1 LSKNDSGVTLAIKNL
16 ILWRHADAEMAN
28 IAMGVEDDMARELTP
43 KGKQQAKVMAHWLHP
58 HLPKN
63 LLLLSSPAVRAFET
77 AEALKFNINVHQAL
91 KPGAALQDVLSA
103 LENIKS
109 PTQNLLIV
117 GHQPW
122 LGLLAAHLTGC
133 AEMNIKKGAIWW
145 LRLSS
150 NNSASIKDSYNI
162 YTVQTPSL
170 MR

>member
-1 LSKNDSGVTLAIKNL
+1 VTLVIKNL

-28 IAMGVEDDMARELTP
+28 IAIGVDGDMARELTI
-43 KGKQQAKVMAHWLHP
+43 KGKQQAKVMAHWLQA

-77 AEALKFNINVHQAL
+77 AEALKYNINVHQAL
-91 KPGAALQDVLSA
+91 KPGAALQDVLSV

-122 LGLLAAHLTGC
+122 LGLLVAHLTGG
-133 AEMNIKKGAIWW
+133 ADMHIKKGAIWW

-150 NNSASIKDSYNI
+150 SNPASIKASYDV

>member
-1 LSKNDSGVTLAIKNL
+1 MTLVIKNL

-28 IAMGVEDDMARELTP
+28 IAIGVDGDMARELTI
-43 KGKQQAKVMAHWLHP
+43 KGKQQAKVMAHWLQA

-77 AEALKFNINVHQAL
+77 AEALKYNINVHQAL
-91 KPGAALQDVLSA
+91 KPGAALQDVLSV

-122 LGLLAAHLTGC
+122 LGLLVAHLTGG
-133 AEMNIKKGAIWW
+133 ADMHIKKGAIWW

-150 NNSASIKDSYNI
+150 SNPASIKASYDV

>member
-1 LSKNDSGVTLAIKNL
+1 VTLVIKNL

-28 IAMGVEDDMARELTP
+28 IAIGVDGDMARELTL
-43 KGKQQAKVMAHWLHP
+43 KGKQQAKVMAHWLQA

-63 LLLLSSPAVRAFET
+63 LFLLSSPAVRAFET
-77 AEALKFNINVHQAL
+77 AEALKYNINVHQAL
-91 KPGAALQDVLSA
+91 KPGAALQDVLSV

-122 LGLLAAHLTGC
+122 LGLLVAHLTGG
-133 AEMNIKKGAIWW
+133 ADMHIKKGAIWW

-150 NNSASIKDSYNI
+150 SNPASIKASYDV

>member
-1 LSKNDSGVTLAIKNL
+1 MTLLIKNL

-28 IAMGVEDDMARELTP
+28 IAIGVDGDMARELTL
-43 KGKQQAKVMAHWLHP
+43 KGKQQAKVMAHWLQA

-77 AEALKFNINVHQAL
+77 AEALKYNINIHQAL
-91 KPGAALQDVLSA
+91 KPGAALQDVLSV

-122 LGLLAAHLTGC
+122 LGLLVAHLTGG
-133 AEMNIKKGAIWW
+133 ADMHIKKGAIWW

-150 NNSASIKDSYNI
+150 SNPASIKASYDV
-162 YTVQTPSL
+162 YTVQIPSL

>member
-1 LSKNDSGVTLAIKNL
+1 VTLVIKNL

-28 IAMGVEDDMARELTP
+28 IAIGVDGDMARELTL
-43 KGKQQAKVMAHWLHP
+43 KGKQQAKVMAHWLQA

-77 AEALKFNINVHQAL
+77 AEALKYNINIHQAL
-91 KPGAALQDVLSA
+91 KPGAALQDVLSV

-122 LGLLAAHLTGC
+122 LGLLVAHLTGG
-133 AEMNIKKGAIWW
+133 ADMHIKKGAIWW

-150 NNSASIKDSYNI
+150 SNPASIKASYDV
-162 YTVQTPSL
+162 YTVQIPSL

>member
-1 LSKNDSGVTLAIKNL
+1 MTLVIKNL

-28 IAMGVEDDMARELTP
+28 IAIGVDGDMARELTL
-43 KGKQQAKVMAHWLHP
+43 KGKQQAKVMAHWLQA

-77 AEALKFNINVHQAL
+77 AEALKYNINVHQAL
-91 KPGAALQDVLSA
+91 KPGATLQDVLSV

-122 LGLLAAHLTGC
+122 LGLLVAHLTGG
-133 AEMNIKKGAIWW
+133 ADMHIKKGAIWW

-150 NNSASIKDSYNI
+150 SNLASIKASYDV

>member
-1 LSKNDSGVTLAIKNL
+1 MTLVIKNL

-28 IAMGVEDDMARELTP
+28 IAIGVDGDMARELTL
-43 KGKQQAKVMAHWLHP
+43 KGKQQAKVMAHWLQA

-77 AEALKFNINVHQAL
+77 AEALKYNINIHQAL
-91 KPGAALQDVLSA
+91 KPGAALQDVLSV

-122 LGLLAAHLTGC
+122 LGLLVAHLTGG
-133 AEMNIKKGAIWW
+133 ADMHIKKGAIWW

-150 NNSASIKDSYNI
+150 SNPASIKASYDV
-162 YTVQTPSL
+162 YTVQIPSL

>member
-1 LSKNDSGVTLAIKNL
+1 VTLVIKNL

-28 IAMGVEDDMARELTP
+28 IAIGVDGDMARELTL
-43 KGKQQAKVMAHWLHP
+43 KGKQQAKVMAHWLQA

-77 AEALKFNINVHQAL
+77 AEALKYNINVHQAL
-91 KPGAALQDVLSA
+91 KPGATLQDVLSV

-122 LGLLAAHLTGC
+122 LGLLVAHLTGG
-133 AEMNIKKGAIWW
+133 ADMHIKKGAIWW

-150 NNSASIKDSYNI
+150 SNLASIKASYDV

>member
-1 LSKNDSGVTLAIKNL
+1 VTLAIKNL

-43 KGKQQAKVMAHWLHP
+43 KGKQQAKVMAQWLQA
-58 HLPKN
+58 HLPKD
-63 LLLLSSPAVRAFET
+63 LLLLSSPAVRTFET
-77 AEALKFNINVHQAL
+77 AEALKYNINVHQAL
-91 KPGAALQDVLSA
+91 KPGAAFQDVLSA

-109 PTQNLLIV
+109 PTKNLLIV

-122 LGLLAAHLTGC
+122 LGLLVAHLTGG
-133 AEMNIKKGAIWW
+133 ADMHIKKGAIWW

-150 NNSASIKDSYNI
+150 SHPASIKASYDV

>member
-1 LSKNDSGVTLAIKNL
+1 VTLLIKNL

-28 IAMGVEDDMARELTP
+28 IAIGVDGDMARELTL
-43 KGKQQAKVMAHWLHP
+43 KGKQQAKVMAHWLQA

-77 AEALKFNINVHQAL
+77 AEALKYNINIHQAL
-91 KPGAALQDVLSA
+91 KPGAALQDVLSV

-122 LGLLAAHLTGC
+122 LGLLVAHLTGG
-133 AEMNIKKGAIWW
+133 ADMHIKKGAIWW

-150 NNSASIKDSYNI
+150 SNPASIKASYDV
-162 YTVQTPSL
+162 YTVQIPSL

>member
-1 LSKNDSGVTLAIKNL
+1 MTLVIKNL

-28 IAMGVEDDMARELTP
+28 IAIGVDGDMARELTL
-43 KGKQQAKVMAHWLHP
+43 KGKQQAKVMAHWLQA

-77 AEALKFNINVHQAL
+77 AEALKYNINVHQAL
-91 KPGAALQDVLSA
+91 KPGAALQDVLSV

-122 LGLLAAHLTGC
+122 LGLLVAHLTGG
-133 AEMNIKKGAIWW
+133 ADMHIKKGAIWW

-150 NNSASIKDSYNI
+150 SNPASIKASYDV
-162 YTVQTPSL
+162 YTVQIPSL

>member
-1 LSKNDSGVTLAIKNL
+1 VTLLIKNL

-28 IAMGVEDDMARELTP
+28 IAIGVDGDMARELTL
-43 KGKQQAKVMAHWLHP
+43 KGKQQAKVMAHWLQA

-77 AEALKFNINVHQAL
+77 AEALKYNINVHQAL
-91 KPGAALQDVLSA
+91 KPGAALQDVLSV

-122 LGLLAAHLTGC
+122 LGLLVAHLTGG
-133 AEMNIKKGAIWW
+133 ADMHIKKGAIWW

-150 NNSASIKDSYNI
+150 SNPASIKASYDV
-162 YTVQTPSL
+162 YTVQIPSL

>member
-1 LSKNDSGVTLAIKNL
+1 MTKDNHGVILTIKNL
-16 ILWRHADAEMAN
+16 ILWRHADAELAN
-28 IAMGVEDDMARELTP
+28 IAMDAHDDMARELTS
-43 KGKQQAKVMAHWLHP
+43 KGKHQAKVMACWLQQ

-77 AEALKFNINVHQAL
+77 AEALKYNINLHQAL
-91 KPGAALQDVLSA
+91 RPDATLQEVLFT

-109 PTQNLLIV
+109 PIQNLLIV

-122 LGLLAAHLTGC
+122 LGSLVGHLTGGT
-133 AEMNIKKGAIWW
+133 ELNIKKGAIWW

-150 NNSASIKDSYNI
+150 SHLTSMQASYNI

>member
-1 LSKNDSGVTLAIKNL
+1 MTLVIKNL

-28 IAMGVEDDMARELTP
+28 IAIGVDGDMARELTL
-43 KGKQQAKVMAHWLHP
+43 KGKQQAKVMAHWLQA

-77 AEALKFNINVHQAL
+77 AEALKYNINVHQAL
-91 KPGAALQDVLSA
+91 KPGAALQDVLSV

-122 LGLLAAHLTGC
+122 LGLLVAHLTGG
-133 AEMNIKKGAIWW
+133 ADMHIKKGAIWW

-150 NNSASIKDSYNI
+150 SNPASIKASYDV

>member
-1 LSKNDSGVTLAIKNL
+1 VTLVIKNL

-28 IAMGVEDDMARELTP
+28 IAIGVDGDMARELTL
-43 KGKQQAKVMAHWLHP
+43 KGKQQAKVMAHWLQA

-77 AEALKFNINVHQAL
+77 AEALKYKINVHQAL
-91 KPGAALQDVLSA
+91 KPGATLQDVLSV

-122 LGLLAAHLTGC
+122 LGLLVAHLTGG
-133 AEMNIKKGAIWW
+133 ADMHIKKGAIWW

-150 NNSASIKDSYNI
+150 SNLASIKASYDV

>member
-1 LSKNDSGVTLAIKNL
+1 MTLAIKNL

-43 KGKQQAKVMAHWLHP
+43 KGKQQAKVMAHWLQT
-58 HLPKN
+58 HLPKD
-63 LLLLSSPAVRAFET
+63 LLLLSSPSVRTFET
-77 AEALKFNINVHQAL
+77 AEALKYKINVHHAL
-91 KPGAALQDVLSA
+91 KPGAGLQDVLSA

-109 PTQNLLIV
+109 PTKNLLIV

-122 LGLLAAHLTGC
+122 LGLLVAHLTGG
-133 AEMNIKKGAIWW
+133 ADMHIKKGAIWW

-150 NNSASIKDSYNI
+150 SNPASIKASYDV

>member
-1 LSKNDSGVTLAIKNL
+1 MTLVIKNL

-28 IAMGVEDDMARELTP
+28 IAIGVDGDMARELTI
-43 KGKQQAKVMAHWLHP
+43 KGKQQAKVMAHWLQA

-77 AEALKFNINVHQAL
+77 AEALKYNINLHQAL
-91 KPGAALQDVLSA
+91 KPCAALRDVLSV

-122 LGLLAAHLTGC
+122 LGLLVAHLTGG
-133 AEMNIKKGAIWW
+133 ADMHIKKGAIWW

-150 NNSASIKDSYNI
+150 SNPASIKASYDV

>member
-1 LSKNDSGVTLAIKNL
+1 MTLVIKHL

-28 IAMGVEDDMARELTP
+28 IAIGVDGDMARELTI
-43 KGKQQAKVMAHWLHP
+43 KGKQQAKVMAHWLQA

-77 AEALKFNINVHQAL
+77 AEALKYNINVHQAL
-91 KPGAALQDVLSA
+91 KPGAALQDVLSV

-122 LGLLAAHLTGC
+122 LGLLVAHLTGG
-133 AEMNIKKGAIWW
+133 ADMHIKKGAIWW

-150 NNSASIKDSYNI
+150 SNPASIKASYDV

>member
-1 LSKNDSGVTLAIKNL
+1 MTLLIKNL

-28 IAMGVEDDMARELTP
+28 IAIGVDGDMARELTL
-43 KGKQQAKVMAHWLHP
+43 KGKQQAKVMAHWLQA

-77 AEALKFNINVHQAL
+77 AEALKYNINVHQAL
-91 KPGAALQDVLSA
+91 KPGAALQDVLSV

-122 LGLLAAHLTGC
+122 LGLLVAHLTGG
-133 AEMNIKKGAIWW
+133 ADMHIKKGAIWW

-150 NNSASIKDSYNI
+150 SNPASIKASYDV
-162 YTVQTPSL
+162 YTVQIPSL